1 MAEAPKKAATT
12 ERIHRMSFGEV
23 YPLYVQKAERKAR
36 SRAEVDE
43 IIAWLTGYDGAA
55 LKREIEAGSDFE
67 AFFGHAPRINPDASK
82 VTGLICGVRVEE
94 LEDRTERL
102 VRCLDKLV
110 DELAKGRPM
119 EKILR
124 KQAGSS

>member
-1 MAEAPKKAATT
+1 MADAPKKATAT
-12 ERIHRMSFGEV
+12 EKIHRMVFGEI
-23 YPLYVQKAERKAR
+23 YPLYVRKAERKGR
-36 SRAEVDE
+36 RREEVDG
-43 IIAWLTGYDGAA
+43 IIVWLTGYDEAG
-55 LKREIEAGSDFE
+55 LRREIEKGSDFE
-67 AFFGHAPRINPDASK
+67 AFFGGAPRINPAASK
-82 VTGLICGVRVEE
+82 VTGLICGYRVEE

-124 KQAGSS
+124 R